1 MLPDFPKVRSEAT
14 RILEAWFEGRRG
26 QRLGIMQ
33 QMKNVV
39 MHEGHRTS
47 LHRWDGSVEQKPMKK
62 LGAPIRLMREDLEE
76 KGFGAVLEALDKTA
90 QDIADKQGKFFI
102 QRLKETLEEAGQTIE
117 AKGQPLT
124 FDLVL
129 DLLEKI
135 EFDFDEHGQPI
146 WPSALSGPSLAEK
159 AKAWTITDEQK
170 QRLEA
175 IVERKRITWR
185 DREGDR
191 KLVS

>member
-1 MLPDFPKVRSEAT
+1 MLPDFPKVRAGAT
-14 RILEAWFEGRRG
+14 KILEAWFEGRRG

-62 LGAPIRLMREDLEE
+62 LGAPIRLMREDLEK
-76 KGFGAVLEALDKTA
+76 KGLGAVLEALDKTA
-90 QDIADKQGKFFI
+90 QDIADKQGKFFF
-102 QRLKETLEEAGQTIE
+102 QRLNETLEETGQTLD
-117 AKGQPLT
+117 AQGQPLT

-129 DLLEKI
+129 DLFEKM
-135 EFDFDEHGQPI
+135 EFDFDEHGQPV
-146 WPSALSGPSLAEK
+146 WPTMMCNPLMLEK
-159 AKAWTITDEQK
+159 VRKWEVTDEQK
-170 QRLEA
+170 ARLA
-175 IVERKRITWR
+175 ALVEKKRLAWR

-191 KLVS
+191 KLVG